1 MSPATVHHGRAQE
14 AHAARQ
20 RVLGAA
26 YAAAPERFVRG
37 APKPPTLPTA
47 AWINKPDEKEVPH

>member
-1 MSPATVHHGRAQE
+1 
-14 AHAARQ
+14 
-20 RVLGAA
+20 VLDAA

-47 AWINKPDEKEVPH
+47 AWINKPDDEEVAH